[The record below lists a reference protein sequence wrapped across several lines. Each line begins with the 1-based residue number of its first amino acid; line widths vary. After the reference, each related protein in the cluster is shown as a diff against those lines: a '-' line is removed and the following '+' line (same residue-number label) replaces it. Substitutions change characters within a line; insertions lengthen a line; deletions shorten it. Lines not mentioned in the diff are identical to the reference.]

1 MTAFSICLISDIWT
15 NKSMLDFMGLAVN
28 IVDRNFKRQ
37 TLVIGMK
44 QMPGPHNAENIIAV
58 LMDLINRYENLD
70 KSRIHG

>member
-1 MTAFSICLISDIWT
+1 
-15 NKSMLDFMGLAVN
+15 MGLAVN

>member
-1 MTAFSICLISDIWT
+1 
-15 NKSMLDFMGLAVN
+15 MGLAVN

-37 TLVIGMK
+37 TFVIGMK

-58 LMDLINRYENLD
+58 LMDLINRFENLD

>member
-1 MTAFSICLISDIWT
+1 
-15 NKSMLDFMGLAVN
+15 MLDFMGLAVN

-37 TLVIGMK
+37 TFVIGMK